1 MISNRFADSRATCG
15 EGSVQLRIKKNKK
28 TKKNTCREGS
38 VQLRIKV
45 IKKPSASCNA
55 RVDKLHAKMHHLE
68 CFVEI
73 E

>member
-1 MISNRFADSRATCG
+1 VISNRFADSRATCG
-15 EGSVQLRIKKNKK
+15 EGSVQLRIKKKQG
-28 TKKNTCREGS
+28 KNTCREGS

-68 CFVEI
+68 SFVKI

>member
-15 EGSVQLRIKKNKK
+15 EGSVQLRIK
-28 TKKNTCREGS
+28 KKNTCREGS

-68 CFVEI
+68 SFVKI